1 MLESDMEELIA
12 RYTSEFFPQYEFG
25 LTGRQGS
32 YPGFGRYDLL
42 FEDSRG
48 FKILMELK
56 ARPAKYQDA
65 DQLARY
71 YEALQ
76 TSGETGMML
85 WLVATSIHQAVAEYL
100 DRAGIE
106 HSEFHLPQYM
116 RVAEKY
122 GYKLT
127 PEQPVSESSSG
138 HATAS
143 NRRDESGAISDEPTQ
158 VYVESNGEKTMSRYR
173 GSTIYIHVLAEL
185 VRAAQYRGLTTY
197 QDVAVIM
204 GLPLKGSNM
213 GRQIGEILGEIV
225 EDEVSAGRPML
236 SAVIVGVS
244 GRPGAGF
251 FNFAKEIGR
260 MEANQGEEEFWR
272 QEREAVYA
280 AWRRPLPKEV

>member
-1 MLESDMEELIA
+1 MLERDMEELIA
-12 RYTSEFFPQYEFG
+12 RYPSEFFPRHAFR
-25 LTGRQGS
+25 LIGRQGS
-32 YPGFGRYDLL
+32 FPGVGRYDLL
-42 FEDSRG
+42 FEDSHG
-48 FKILMELK
+48 MKVLMELK
-56 ARPAKYQDA
+56 AVPARYADA
-65 DQLARY
+65 DQLAKY
-71 YEALQ
+71 NDALRS
-76 TSGETGMML
+76 SGQKGIML
-85 WLVATSIHQAVAEYL
+85 WLVATSIQPSVREFL
-100 DRAGIE
+100 ENVGIE
-106 HSEFHLPQYM
+106 HSEIHPVEYM
-116 RVAEKY
+116 RVAERY
-122 GYKLT
+122 GFELAPERSEVVPPT
-127 PEQPVSESSSG
+127 PEPGTGTAIGEGLLANETSEG
-138 HATAS
+138 
-143 NRRDESGAISDEPTQ
+143 EQGP
-158 VYVESNGEKTMSRYR
+158 NGGKRMSRYR
-173 GSTIYIHVLAEL
+173 GSTVYVHVLAEL
-185 VRAAQYRGLTTY
+185 VKAAQYRGLTTY